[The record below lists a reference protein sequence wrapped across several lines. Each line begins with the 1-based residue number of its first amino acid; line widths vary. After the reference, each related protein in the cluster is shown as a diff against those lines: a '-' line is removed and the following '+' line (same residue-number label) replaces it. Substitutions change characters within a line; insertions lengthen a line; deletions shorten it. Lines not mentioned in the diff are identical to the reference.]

1 MHILEI
7 VSFLPPYG
15 GYFAVEQAAALQRA
29 GHHVSLLY
37 VQQLSLTLDGSGTW
51 LRGQR
56 SKSHDFDPQS
66 VHIHKRYFRG
76 IPKAVHHNQATYCRL
91 INQMYD
97 HYVERYGTPDI
108 LHAQAAKWAGIAA
121 MQISRRTGI
130 PYYVTEHFSSGSYEI
145 DFGKGWTRHIWARH
159 LIRQC
164 YLQAACVIPVAQ
176 ELIQD
181 TATYF
186 GTDYTTH
193 PISNITDTTFYAY
206 RDRSPRA
213 MRPYR
218 YCCLA
223 IANQQQFYRKGYDT
237 LAQAW
242 SILQHSEDLP
252 LIELHIAGRDTDTHE
267 FSQQF
272 RHHYRQ
278 PLDSSIVLHG
288 DLNRQQVRELLYQS
302 DALVLASR
310 SEVQPLVVMEALS
323 TGIPVVGTTTIPQC
337 QRIAGGVLISPIG
350 DAQQLAKHLRDVT
363 HITPSPHFHEAITQL
378 SSADAVAA
386 QLTKLFSSH

>member
-37 VQQLSLTLDGSGTW
+37 VQQLSLTLDGPGTW

-97 HYVERYGTPDI
+97 HYVEQYGTPDI

-252 LIELHIAGRDTDTHE
+252 PIELHIAGRDTDTHE
-267 FSQQF
+267 FAQQF

-337 QRIAGGVLISPIG
+337 ERIAGGVLISPIG

-363 HITPSPHFHEAITQL
+363 HITPSLHFHEAITQL

>member
-15 GYFAVEQAAALQRA
+15 GYFAIEQAAALQAA
-29 GHHVSLLY
+29 GHHVSILY
-37 VQQLSLTLDGSGTW
+37 AQQLSLTLDGPAIW

-56 SKSHDFDPQS
+56 PQTHPFAPGTVS
-66 VHIHKRYFRG
+66 IHTRYFRG
-76 IPKAVHHNQATYCRL
+76 IPKAVHHNQAAYCRH

-97 HYVERYGTPDI
+97 HYVSRYGSPDI

-145 DFGKGWTRHIWARH
+145 DFGPGWTRHTWARQ

-164 YLQAACVIPVAQ
+164 YQHAACVIPVAY

-181 TATYF
+181 TAPYF
-186 GTDYTTH
+186 GTDYAVH
-193 PISNITDTTFYAY
+193 PISNITDTAFFAY
-206 RDRSPRA
+206 RDRPTHPP
-213 MRPYR
+213 RPYR

-242 SILQHSEDLP
+242 AIHRQRHPHTP
-252 LIELHIAGRDTDTHE
+252 LELHIAGRSTD
-267 FSQQF
+267 SPQF
-272 RHHYRQ
+272 ARHFQHHYRQ
-278 PLDSSIVLHG
+278 PIDKSIILHG
-288 DLNRQQVRELLYQS
+288 DLDRHQVRDLLYQS
-302 DALVLASR
+302 DALVLPSR

-323 TGIPVVGTTTIPQC
+323 TGIPVAGTTAIPQNE
-337 QRIAGGVLISPIG
+337 RIADGVLISPIG
-350 DAQQLAKHLRDVT
+350 DPQQLAQHLSDLT
-363 HITPSPHFHEAITQL
+363 QIAPSPRYHEAVERL
-378 SSADAVAA
+378 SSAASVAK
-386 QLTKLFSSH
+386 QLTSLFEQR